1 MAQGHPVIVFD
12 GICVLCT
19 ANARFVLRNDRRGR
33 FRMAAMQGET
43 GSALMREHGIDP
55 LDPETFI
62 VVDGERVLRNSD
74 AVFAIWR
81 GLGWPWKAGAVFAL
95 VPRPLRDAAYRMVA
109 RNRYRWFGRREQC
122 FVPSPEQAE
131 RVLP

>member
-12 GICVLCT
+12 GMCVLCS
-19 ANARFVLRNDRRGR
+19 ANARFVLRNDRHGL
-33 FRMAAMQGET
+33 FRLAAMQGEA
-43 GSALMREHGIDP
+43 GSTLMRQQGIDP

-81 GLGWPWKAGAVFAL
+81 GLGWPWKAGTVFAFI
-95 VPRPLRDAAYRMVA
+95 PRPLRDAAYRMVA